1 MMSCKLDAPVSLHS
15 RKRMSETSEW
25 VGWTSGPVRNLHGR
39 KKRLALSRS
48 RTMFI
53 CRQAS
58 ILVTMPIALPRLHS
72 LSSFLI
78 SETDPPLLQ
87 GNQHS
92 NWCYIPTGSRMKN
105 GNQQSRKPPT
115 TMPSVL
121 AAFFCRR
128 NFARRPFSPAT
139 VSLRLSSLKD
149 PASPP

>member
-1 MMSCKLDAPVSLHS
+1 MNFCLLQWKG
-15 RKRMSETSEW
+15 TSVPTKW
-25 VGWTSGPVRNLHGR
+25 AGWTPESIQNLHRR

-48 RTMFI
+48 RTTFI

-58 ILVTMPIALPRLHS
+58 NLVTVPIALARLHS

-78 SETDPPLLQ
+78 SETELPWQQ

-92 NWCYIPTGSRMKN
+92 YSCYIPTGNRTKN

-115 TMPSVL
+115 TIPSVF

-139 VSLRLSSLKD
+139 VSLRLSSLKG

>member
-1 MMSCKLDAPVSLHS
+1 MKLYLLQW
-15 RKRMSETSEW
+15 KGTSVPTKW
-25 VGWTSGPVRNLHGR
+25 AGWTPEPDRNLHRR

-58 ILVTMPIALPRLHS
+58 NLVTVPIALSS

-78 SETDPPLLQ
+78 SETDPPWLQ

-92 NWCYIPTGSRMKN
+92 DSCYVPTGSRTKN

-115 TMPSVL
+115 TMPSVF

-139 VSLRLSSLKD
+139 VSLRPSSLKG